1 MQEDIAKS
9 MEQVI
14 KALSKIIERRRVATG
29 KSIYKI
35 AAESSLSKSTWR
47 EAELAEC
54 KNITLSTLLQI
65 AYGLETPLHE
75 IIKDLEDELGEDFTL
90 IDE

>member
-1 MQEDIAKS
+1 MKK
-9 MEQVI
+9 VI
-14 KALSKIIERRRVATG
+14 NALSKIIERRRVATG

-35 AAESSLSKSTWR
+35 AAECGLSKSTWR

-54 KNITLSTLLQI
+54 TNITLSTLLQI
-65 AYGLETPLHE
+65 AYGLEMPLHE
-75 IIKDLEDELGEDFTL
+75 IIKELYKELGDDFTL